1 MKVYVFTTHQVN
13 GFEDLGIHNSV
24 FAKEQDAVKA
34 LKEFRDDEMQYIRRD
49 GWTIETD
56 ESHYFEAFE
65 PGRYI
70 ECHSLGFVTEEEV
83 L

>member
-1 MKVYVFTTHQVN
+1 MKVYVFTTHAVADY
-13 GFEDLGIHNSV
+13 EDYGINNRV
-24 FAKEQDAVKA
+24 FANEQDAVKA
-34 LKEFRDDEMQYIRRD
+34 LKEWRDDEMQYIRRD

-70 ECHSLGFVTEEEV
+70 ECHSLGFVTEKEV